1 MKHFRIIESDEE
13 IQSSV
18 NVLKTYSSFVSSLK
32 LREQFTI
39 SNPAQFCK
47 VNSSR
52 NVEYSIITE
61 AESSNNYLSNRL

>member
-47 VNSSR
+47 VNTKQF
-52 NVEYSIITE
+52 YKC
-61 AESSNNYLSNRL
+61 